1 MGKTL
6 FIENARKLRYEAGWV
21 AVHRDGDPRPVLLRA
36 DELDCIVV
44 DGKAAFISTYLL
56 DELVARGCSVI
67 LTDSRH
73 MPASILMP
81 LTGATIDTNGKV
93 LTQMSWGAWPRKM
106 LWKKIVECKLDNQAS
121 VLEGSGHEQEAIL
134 LASYAGEV
142 RADDSTGREAAG
154 ARRYFQALFGTG
166 FVRVPHTDA
175 TNNALDY
182 GYSVLLSHTA
192 CRIAAK
198 GYLNQV
204 GIHHHSKTNPYNLAC
219 DLMEPFRPLIDRKVE
234 LERPPRAHAV
244 REEAPCVHARRQD
257 SLWEWKLPGVGRHR
271 PMGRRV
277 PSGDG
282 GDWRCGWN
290 LDARN
295 ALMGSGGG

>member
-21 AVHRDGDPRPVLLRA
+21 AVHRDGDPLPVLLRA
-36 DELDCIVV
+36 DELDCIVI

-56 DELVARGCSVI
+56 DELAARGCSVI

-81 LTGATIDTNGKV
+81 LTAATIDTNAKV
-93 LTQMSWGAWPRKM
+93 LAQMSWGAWPRKM
-106 LWKKIVECKLDNQAS
+106 LWKKIVKCKLDNQAS
-121 VLEGSGHEQEAIL
+121 VLEMSGHEQEAEL
-134 LASYAGEV
+134 LASYTGEV

-166 FVRVPHTDA
+166 FVRAPHADA

-182 GYSVLLSHTA
+182 GYSILLSHTA

-234 LERPPRAHAV
+234 LERPCELTPSVKRLLASTLADRIPYGHGSYRV
-244 REEAPCVHARRQD
+244 SDVID
-257 SLWEWKLPGVGRHR
+257 LWVDGCLRVMEGTGDVDGISTPGM
-271 PMGRRV
+271 P
-277 PSGDG
+277 
-282 GDWRCGWN
+282 
-290 LDARN
+290 
-295 ALMGSGGG
+295 

>member
-36 DELDCIVV
+36 DELDCIVI
-44 DGKAAFISTYLL
+44 DGKAAFISTYLI
-56 DELVARGCSVI
+56 DELTARGCSVI

-81 LTGATIDTNGKV
+81 LTGATIDTNAKV
-93 LTQMSWGAWPRKM
+93 LAQMSWGAWPRKM
-106 LWKKIVECKLDNQAS
+106 LWKRIIECKLDNQAS
-121 VLEGSGHEQEAIL
+121 VLEGSGHEQEAEL

-166 FVRVPHTDA
+166 FVRAPHAEA

-182 GYSVLLSHTA
+182 GYSILLSHTA

-234 LERPPRAHAV
+234 LERPCELTPSVKRFLASTLADRIPYGHGSYRV
-244 REEAPCVHARRQD
+244 SDVID
-257 SLWEWKLPGVGRHR
+257 LWVDGCLRVMEGTGDVDGISTPGM
-271 PMGRRV
+271 P
-277 PSGDG
+277 
-282 GDWRCGWN
+282 
-290 LDARN
+290 
-295 ALMGSGGG
+295 